1 MKLARYAKYIFIVL
15 IILAFSLSSV
25 GNTYYP
31 LLNKILQLIAII
43 WIVLSYFFNF
53 RYFSFH
59 TKRISVILFF
69 LLFVYSLFYITR
81 LDDLYTLI
89 VTFIVPIFLGMYLKS
104 RQDNSQ
110 IIYWTF
116 ISIIILNFLAL
127 ANELITGQV
136 LVNISE
142 GYEIYI
148 GGPIYHFG
156 LFSDPKSGGVCI
168 ALMTICLP
176 PKYKYVYFIAFIE
189 TILSG
194 CRTSTVLLILPILY
208 FVKESSRLSKFVFIG
223 FIVFRFFE
231 IISYL
236 NLDSRVLERLLNVF
250 SFADA
255 GNEDRTFYMQKHFN
269 IWVNH
274 YNLFQYILGD
284 YNYSRKI
291 VGNGAES
298 AILSLLLDCGLI
310 VLLLYMEVL
319 FKKIKKTCDLID
331 KANYFVLFVLMFV
344 SGLGVG
350 INSGYIFWYLI
361 SDGMSAKGNNKIGIG
376 V

>member
-1 MKLARYAKYIFIVL
+1 M
-15 IILAFSLSSV
+15 
-25 GNTYYP
+25 
-31 LLNKILQLIAII
+31 
-43 WIVLSYFFNF
+43 
-53 RYFSFH
+53 
-59 TKRISVILFF
+59 
-69 LLFVYSLFYITR
+69 
-81 LDDLYTLI
+81 
-89 VTFIVPIFLGMYLKS
+89 
-104 RQDNSQ
+104 
-110 IIYWTF
+110 
-116 ISIIILNFLAL
+116 
-127 ANELITGQV
+127 
-136 LVNISE
+136 
-142 GYEIYI
+142 
-148 GGPIYHFG
+148 
-156 LFSDPKSGGVCI
+156 
-168 ALMTICLP
+168 P

-208 FVKESSRLSKFVFIG
+208 FVKESSRLSKFVVIG
-223 FIVFRFFE
+223 FIVFSFFE

-319 FKKIKKTCDLID
+319 FKKIKKTCDLSD